1 MPKLDSPEAVD
12 AEIQRELY
20 KLELL
25 GQRLTELRLMKH
37 GYYDGEGTY
46 VPGADFEYAEKFDER
61 VRVLYYDCNDMS
73 KPKDE
78 RPKWPGEDVRE
89 SIVNKD
95 IPKEKREHKAALD
108 GELKSLTEYRM
119 ITSDRLSG
127 LQSLLG
133 YRKEEAKAAAQAG

>member
-37 GYYDGEGTY
+37 GYYTPQNEY
-46 VPGADFEYAEKFDER
+46 VPGADFEYAESYDEQ
-61 VRVLYYDCNDMS
+61 VRTLYYDCNDLE
-73 KPKDE
+73 KPKDQ
-78 RPKWPGEDVRE
+78 RPKWPGEDVRA
-89 SIVNKD
+89 SIVAKD
-95 IPKEKREHKAALD
+95 IPLEKRQHKAALD
-108 GELKSLTEYRM
+108 GEIKSLTEYRL

-133 YRKEEAKAAAQAG
+133 YRKEEAKAAAQSG